1 MDIKIKIKGSFVD
14 LMSKLIHSRDQIH
27 ILHLQSKSYSQHI
40 ALDGYYSGIVSLI
53 DSLVET
59 YQGKTKTLVTG
70 YKSYSFNE
78 NSDPV
83 TYLNLLKEDV
93 ENYRKTLDFT
103 MDNINNQLQ
112 LVIDLIESTVYKL
125 IFLK

>member
-1 MDIKIKIKGSFVD
+1 MDIKIKNKGSFVD
-14 LMSKLIHSRDQIH
+14 LISKLIHSRDQIH

-40 ALDGYYSGIVSLI
+40 ALDSYYNGIVGLV

-59 YQGKTKTLVTG
+59 YQGKTKVLLTG
-70 YKSYSFNE
+70 YKSYNFSE

-83 TYLNLLKEDV
+83 TYLTLLKDDV
-93 ENYRKTLDFT
+93 ENFRKTLDFS

-112 LVIDLIESTVYKL
+112 LVVDLIESTVYKL
-125 IFLK
+125 TFLK